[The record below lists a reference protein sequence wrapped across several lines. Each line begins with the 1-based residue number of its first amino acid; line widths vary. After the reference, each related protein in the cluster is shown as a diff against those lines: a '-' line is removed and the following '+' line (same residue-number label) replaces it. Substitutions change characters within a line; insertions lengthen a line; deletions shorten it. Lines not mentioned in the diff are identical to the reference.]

1 MEVWVA
7 HMPTVDKQILQI
19 VALAGVFWT
28 RYESIYFHDGGLG
41 FDRNHEYIMVPCFSR
56 CYQRLIDQLV
66 VVSKFVCGLDTVCKI
81 IAFIFFITI

>member
-1 MEVWVA
+1 MVETLYYRFVEVWVA

-41 FDRNHEYIMVPCFSR
+41 FDRN
-56 CYQRLIDQLV
+56 QL
-66 VVSKFVCGLDTVCKI
+66 LTQ
-81 IAFIFFITI
+81 